1 MRLLISLLV
10 VLSLSIIALPGLLSG
25 TAEAAA
31 ASAASA
37 PRAAVQGRKK
47 KRAAKPRKAKTV
59 VKKTDKSKKNDPGF
73 AL

>member
-1 MRLLISLLV
+1 MRVLISLLV
-10 VLSLSIIALPGLLSG
+10 VLSLSILELPGLQF
-25 TAEAAA
+25 TAAA

-37 PRAAVQGRKK
+37 PRAAVHGVQGRKK

-59 VKKTDKSKKNDPGF
+59 VKKTDKAKKNDPGF